1 MASRKNYEKTIYSY
15 ADLEIKN
22 SNIVIARESIK
33 VSTSGFV
40 GLVSHSE
47 RNDKTI
53 ISLTLIRITQN
64 NDAFDVEIKTNKE
77 PINIR
82 TKTDSF
88 DVKNL
93 VVKKADDLPTSLK
106 KYGISP
112 AMLQKLAS
120 VSKKNPETYLTDKD
134 SDTKPKPKP
143 KPKSKTDTLALK
155 NKK

>member
-33 VSTSGFV
+33 VSASGFV
-40 GLVSHSE
+40 GLISHSE

-53 ISLTLIRITQN
+53 ISLTLIRITRN
-64 NDAFDVEIKTNKE
+64 KDAFDVEIKTNKE
-77 PINIR
+77 PINIH

-88 DVKNL
+88 EVKNL
-93 VVKKADDLPTSLK
+93 VVKKAEDLSTSLK

-112 AMLQKLAS
+112 AMLKKLAS
-120 VSKKNPETYLTDKD
+120 VSKKNPEAYLADKD
-134 SDTKPKPKP
+134 SKATQ
-143 KPKSKTDTLALK
+143 